1 VQRRLY
7 THSCCQ
13 LFSRVTPSSSSSSSS
28 SFYLGAIIQISEIDR
43 ARALAPAQIL
53 LSSIFSFYLFLFFS
67 VEIYKYVTRTG
78 HYRAMI
84 RAIFYFIFLT
94 ARRSLRNF
102 PPPFW
107 FEIFCFIIFS
117 AAAAGGSGAGAW
129 WTLPTVT
136 LTYDVEPNTHTQHT
150 HPHPLADSIGSTTTY
165 IAPLSDGRASS
176 ETERGRPKWTGSTE
190 CKRRSGERDFPGRAF
205 IRIFSF
211 GVKLQ

>member
-1 VQRRLY
+1 MQRRLY
-7 THSCCQ
+7 TRSSCQ

-84 RAIFYFIFLT
+84 RAIFDFIFLT

-107 FEIFCFIIFS
+107 FEIFFLLFFRLLLLVVVARALDELS
-117 AAAAGGSGAGAW
+117 RLW
-129 WTLPTVT
+129 LW
-136 LTYDVEPNTHTQHT
+136 LTMSNPTHTHSTHT
-150 HPHPLADSIGSTTTY
+150 HTH
-165 IAPLSDGRASS
+165 
-176 ETERGRPKWTGSTE
+176 
-190 CKRRSGERDFPGRAF
+190 
-205 IRIFSF
+205 
-211 GVKLQ
+211 

>member
-1 VQRRLY
+1 
-7 THSCCQ
+7 
-13 LFSRVTPSSSSSSSS
+13 
-28 SFYLGAIIQISEIDR
+28 
-43 ARALAPAQIL
+43 
-53 LSSIFSFYLFLFFS
+53 
-67 VEIYKYVTRTG
+67 
-78 HYRAMI
+78 MI
-84 RAIFYFIFLT
+84 RAIFDFIFLT

-176 ETERGRPKWTGSTE
+176 ETERGRPKWTGSRE
-190 CKRRSGERDFPGRAF
+190 CKRRSGERETFPVALSSESSPSGSNSNSCFSLWVTSRP
-205 IRIFSF
+205 IFTFS
-211 GVKLQ
+211 

>member
-7 THSCCQ
+7 TRSSCQ

-84 RAIFYFIFLT
+84 RAIFDFIFLT

-102 PPPFW
+102 PPPF
-107 FEIFCFIIFS
+107 
-117 AAAAGGSGAGAW
+117 
-129 WTLPTVT
+129 
-136 LTYDVEPNTHTQHT
+136 
-150 HPHPLADSIGSTTTY
+150 
-165 IAPLSDGRASS
+165 
-176 ETERGRPKWTGSTE
+176 
-190 CKRRSGERDFPGRAF
+190 
-205 IRIFSF
+205 
-211 GVKLQ
+211 